1 MKIIFNK
8 MIKNK
13 KINENKERQCLIKIM
28 KKKNM
33 NFADIKK

>member
-1 MKIIFNK
+1 

-13 KINENKERQCLIKIM
+13 KINENKESQCLIKIM

-33 NFADIKK
+33 KFTGLKK